1 MVQTQDGVASP
12 IGSPFVA
19 KPQPKRY
26 LEQGWVIRLA
36 GAGLVLVLVGAVAI
50 CLIMFAGGFQ
60 DTAKVTVSA
69 PRAGLVMDRDA
80 KVKIRGVEIGR
91 VKSIGDNADGSARIE
106 LALDP
111 DKLKLVPANATVDI
125 SSTTVFGAKYINFV
139 APEKPSADSLRP
151 GATVRAQSVT
161 VEFNTIFQHLNDV
174 LAKVQPEKLNATLT
188 ALGTALQGRGDKLG
202 QALVDADVFLQQINP
217 TLPTLQTDLQK
228 TTIVSGTYADTVP
241 DLLRTTDNAVVTGKT
256 IVDEQQRIDAM
267 LTDLIGL
274 SDTTTPI
281 LNEIGSPVVEALAL
295 LRPTTGIL
303 NEYRS
308 AIYCTIVGLGSN
320 MPLVA
325 DMFGG
330 RYPAVNMNASIMPG
344 GEPYKYP
351 QDLPKVNASGGPH
364 CEGVLDNVPGVPN
377 GFLVVDTSE
386 GEAWHPE
393 TNPLHVNAN
402 VFQLLYA
409 GMPGMS
415 GGGK

>member
-1 MVQTQDGVASP
+1 MVQQ
-12 IGSPFVA
+12 
-19 KPQPKRY
+19 QPKRY
-26 LEQGWVIRLA
+26 LEQAWVIRLA
-36 GAGLVLVLVGAVAI
+36 GAGLVLALVGAVAI
-50 CLIMFAGGFQ
+50 CLVMFSGGFENTVQ
-60 DTAKVTVSA
+60 VTVAA

-91 VKSIGDNADGSARIE
+91 VASISDAPDGSARIE
-106 LALDP
+106 LSMDP
-111 DKLKLVPANATVDI
+111 DKLKMVPANATVDI

-139 APEKPSADSLRP
+139 TPEHPSTDSLRP
-151 GATVRAQSVT
+151 GTTVHAQSVT

-202 QALVDADVFLQQINP
+202 QALVDADAFLQQINP
-217 TLPTLQTDLQK
+217 SLPELQTDLQK

-241 DLLRTTDNAVVTGKT
+241 NLLRTTDNAVVTGKT
-256 IVDEQQRIDAM
+256 LVDEQQRVDAM

-281 LNEIGSPVVEALAL
+281 LNETGSPVVEALRL
-295 LRPTTGIL
+295 LRPTTAVL
-303 NEYRS
+303 DEYKS

-320 MPLVA
+320 MAIVA
-325 DMFGG
+325 DEFGG

-364 CEGVLDNVPGVPN
+364 CEGVLDHVPGTN
-377 GFLVVDTSE
+377 AGYLVTDTSE

-393 TNPLHVNAN
+393 TNPHFNAN

-409 GMPGMS
+409 GMPGLQ